1 MWIVGRILHKNHQEG
16 FSLSSVFSFLHS
28 VFVSNWTRFQLCQ
41 QKLQKKDKNYFSEK
55 ISEKMLKVDLLRES
69 SVFQE

>member
-1 MWIVGRILHKNHQEG
+1 VYVDRWSNFAQEPSRRI
-16 FSLSSVFSFLHS
+16 FPFFSFFFPS
-28 VFVSNWTRFQLCQ
+28 PFVSNWTRFQLCQ

-69 SVFQE
+69 SVFQK